1 LPGSQANDNL
11 ISRLFRPDPYRD
23 AFRVL
28 ADSLDQAIVIL
39 SADSQRLISC
49 NHAFLL
55 LTGYARSEVLNLA
68 GLALFSEGE
77 AEGVVQHLREASQ
90 SPESHLQDIPLK
102 GREGAVILVDILAR
116 PVGPGKAIMLTIRP
130 ISQRRIEESRLQTER
145 ARLQALSMLSSMLE
159 EGAIADLNKTLK
171 QSAEMLGASYVALY
185 RVSPTSPDYV
195 LEGELPDEFPRSLP
209 SAELRPM
216 GRSSTWSLG
225 NRPDRVLQ
233 RAARVAKMELLR
245 TASLGGPQVWVGILV
260 ACWMQKDQA
269 PREAEA
275 LMEILAN
282 ICHATMQLG
291 LQREAISDLQSSMA
305 SAELELVDQS
315 SALSEALLALDGNM
329 CVVRSNPAA
338 AAMLGYR
345 MDELVGLPVK
355 DVLVGPDD
363 ALATLLDALGHDR
376 PAERQLLTIHRRD
389 GTPFPVQLR
398 AVPTSQA
405 GTSQLLVALVDQSE
419 RQALVEQQEN
429 LSQRALLGE
438 VTAIFAHEVR
448 NPINNIS
455 TGVQLIASR
464 LGKDHEYYDS
474 LDRIRK
480 ECSRLDQLLGDVLF
494 FARPLE
500 LKMEP
505 LQLIELLP
513 RIIARWK
520 PRMELA
526 QVQCHTKFPKEI
538 PLTAVD
544 PRTFE
549 QVIVNLISNALQ
561 AMPQGGSLT
570 FTLGVVSSTQGS
582 MVELKVADTGP
593 GIPPEVLARIFD
605 PFFTTKK
612 EGTGL
617 GLAITRR
624 ILTAHK
630 GTIDVES
637 FADAGTVFTIRIPVL
652 KEGQKR

>member
-1 LPGSQANDNL
+1 MHNNRSSDNL
-11 ISRLFRPDPYRD
+11 ITRLLKPDPFRD

-28 ADSLDQAIVIL
+28 ADSLDQAVVVL
-39 SADSQRLISC
+39 DADGQRIIIC

-55 LTGYARSEVLNLA
+55 LTGYARAEAHRLLPAS
-68 GLALFSEGE
+68 LFPGDEGDQAFQRLQE
-77 AEGVVQHLREASQ
+77 SWQSQ
-90 SPESHLQDIPLK
+90 DCHLQDVPLR
-102 GREGAVILVDILAR
+102 GREGSITPVDLHAR
-116 PVGPGKAIMLTIRP
+116 PVGPGRAIVITIRP
-130 ISQRRIEESRLQTER
+130 MSQRRVEETRLQSER
-145 ARLQALSMLSSMLE
+145 LRLQALSKLSNMLE
-159 EGAIADLNKTLK
+159 EGAIADLNQTLAK
-171 QSAEMLGASYVALY
+171 SAEILSASHVALY
-185 RVSPTSPDYV
+185 RVSPTSPDYQ
-195 LEGELPDEFPRSLP
+195 LEGELPEEFPRSLP
-209 SAELRPM
+209 ASELRPM
-216 GRSSTWSLG
+216 GRASTWSLG

-245 TASLGGPQVWVGILV
+245 TASLGGPHVWVGILV
-260 ACWMQKDQA
+260 ACWSEKDQS

-275 LMEILAN
+275 LMDILAN
-282 ICHATMQLG
+282 VCHATMQLS
-291 LQREAISDLQSSMA
+291 LQREAITELQSNVA
-305 SAELELVDQS
+305 RAESEIIDQS
-315 SALSEALLALDGNM
+315 SALTEALLALDDRM

-338 AAMLGYR
+338 AEMLGYR
-345 MDELVGLPVK
+345 MDELAGLPIK
-355 DVLVGPDD
+355 DVLVGPDN
-363 ALATLLDALGHDR
+363 ALAPLLDALGHDR

-389 GTPFPVQLR
+389 GAPFPVQLR
-398 AVPTSQA
+398 AVPISGA
-405 GTSQLLVALVDQSE
+405 SGTRLLVTLVDQSE

-455 TGVQLIASR
+455 TGVQLVASR
-464 LGKDHEYYDS
+464 LGKEHEHYDS
-474 LDRIRK
+474 LEVIRK
-480 ECSRLDQLLGDVLF
+480 ECTRLDQLLSDVLF

-505 LQLIELLP
+505 IQLAELLP
-513 RIIARWK
+513 QLLTRWK

-526 QVQCHTKFPKEI
+526 KVKCHTTFAKDTPK
-538 PLTAVD
+538 TSVD

-570 FTLGVVSSTQGS
+570 FTLGPVAASQGS
-582 MVELKVADTGP
+582 MVELKIADTGP

-612 EGTGL
+612 KGTGL

-630 GTIDVES
+630 GVIDVES
-637 FADAGTVFTIRIPVL
+637 FPDAGTVFTIRVPAMEEE
-652 KEGQKR
+652 KKG